1 MTQEQKQ
8 TIEEKYGVEYDLM
21 VDKYY
26 EVLRNAMEIKSATD
40 YLATFCSKL
49 KGFYSKDLNRH
60 ILIDLAKE
68 YTIVGNSVKTE
79 EEYKKDVRSFTATR
93 LCEMFDIELKTY
105 YFVFYDNREAYA
117 KDFEMEESIREC
129 HFMPY
134 NHTYLTITLPE
145 TSDWNQKWD
154 KEKEAVV
161 WEETPVTSYMAAVRT
176 FHSKY
181 PVPVIRTGI
190 DANVLLRVNCSEII
204 PQGQW
209 EVSNS
214 YSLFNTPP
222 VEELGFPPFCPKGR
236 EKYYQKSTR
245 KDNDATKSYG
255 PGFDTV
261 SAEGITKPLFESNIK
276 KINERDKHEDKSG
289 TEPYDYYPHVYE
301 DRRKDA
307 KYGTWCEAT
316 YQ

>member
-1 MTQEQKQ
+1 MTGVQ
-8 TIEEKYGVEYDLM
+8 TCALPIY
-21 VDKYY
+21 
-26 EVLRNAMEIKSATD
+26 
-40 YLATFCSKL
+40 
-49 KGFYSKDLNRH
+49 
-60 ILIDLAKE
+60 
-68 YTIVGNSVKTE
+68 SVKTE
-79 EEYKKDVRSFTATR
+79 EEYKKDVRSFTATK

-117 KDFEMEESIREC
+117 KDFEMEASIREC

-161 WEETPVTSYMAAVRT
+161 WEETPVTSYMAAVRA

-181 PVPVIRTGI
+181 PVPVIRTGK
-190 DANVLLRVNCSEII
+190 DANILLRVNCSEII

-261 SAEGITKPLFESNIK
+261 STEGITRPLFESNIK

-289 TEPYDYYPHVYE
+289 TAPYDYYPHVYE
-301 DRRKDA
+301 DRSKNSQC
-307 KYGTWCEAT
+307 GTWCEAT